1 MSVHDIEVLDIQQKP
16 VKLSQY
22 AGKTLL
28 IVNVASKCGLT
39 PQYAGL
45 EKLYRE
51 YGPKGLVVLGF
62 PCNQFL
68 EQEPGS
74 EDEIATFCS
83 TTYDV
88 TFPLFAKIEVNGP
101 GTHPLYQQLKSQ
113 APGAPVPADSDD
125 RLWSFL
131 RAKLPDN
138 LKPESIRWNFT
149 KFLVGPDG
157 KVIKRYEPNVAPEQ
171 IAEDLAGKL

>member
-1 MSVHDIEVLDIQQKP
+1 MSVHDIEVLDIHQQP

-39 PQYAGL
+39 PQYEGL
-45 EKLYRE
+45 EKLYRAFA
-51 YGPKGLVVLGF
+51 PMGLVVLGF

-74 EDEIATFCS
+74 EDEIATFCA

-101 GTHPLYQQLKSQ
+101 GTHPLYKELKAQ
-113 APGAPVPADSDD
+113 APGAPVPEDSDD

-131 RAKLPDN
+131 RAKLPEN

-149 KFLVGPDG
+149 KFLVGADG
-157 KVIKRYEPNVAPEQ
+157 KVIKRYEPNVTPDQ
-171 IAEDLAGKL
+171 IATELADRL